1 MLFIPYLSLIIII
14 SKEPLNSHHI
24 SFKPSHPP
32 RPEKR
37 RLSRSS
43 SGHHPIVSPR
53 PCGSGPGRPVH
64 GLMTWMIWDKI
75 PILGN
80 LYIYN
85 YIHIYIYII
94 HIHMLHRQYLYIYV
108 HMFICILFVL
118 NITYYIDTHGIKRG
132 LTIDS

>member
-1 MLFIPYLSLIIII
+1 MSVLFIPYLSLIIIS

-24 SFKPSHPP
+24 SFKPFHPL

-53 PCGSGPGRPVH
+53 PCGSGPGCPVH
-64 GLMTWMIWDKI
+64 GLMTWMIWDKT

-85 YIHIYIYII
+85 YIYILYTYICYIDSNYIYT
-94 HIHMLHRQYLYIYV
+94 YICSYV
-108 HMFICILFVL
+108 YVS
-118 NITYYIDTHGIKRG
+118 NITYYIDTHGIKWG